1 MGNLPS
7 KGVMRVLLLLLAA
20 LTACPAA
27 AAIREVRAD
36 ERVVV
41 PQGSGLLLVA
51 VDSERALQSVSI
63 RRSDALLGSETLR
76 ALPAGT
82 TKRLYLVPAGS
93 YRWTNVREGGTRY
106 QMSDDDE
113 YSFTVSAGVV
123 NYPGHLVYR
132 SLDERRVLAHV
143 ANRGLLAMDWLRQ
156 THAQLARDHAFE
168 YRGHYPDPFPA
179 FYREHGAPAAGPVT
193 PPGPLPAPG
202 PLPLPVDVLWKPI
215 ELELVG
221 LNPGGDIV
229 ATVERSKRDDE
240 TRWILRLIDL
250 RGEESRLVLESPVE
264 ITRIHWSG
272 DRTLVVSCRESGQ
285 LDTLFVLHIRG
296 EVGQWAIERL
306 RFPYKGRLVDP
317 LEGDPGHV
325 LFASVYLDNVA
336 AGVQVHKVPISDQR
350 SLDRFRFSRKT
361 ALGRSV
367 REGREWF
374 TDGSGELRAAI
385 AYRDDHHVLL
395 HGRDGEFREVMVL
408 DEAGAFTPL
417 GLSADGN
424 LVYGASDK
432 DREQRDLVE
441 FDPGT
446 GRITRTV
453 FSRPRVDV
461 QSALFDPSHAL
472 IGVTYYEEGLLVS
485 EYFDEAGRMM
495 QERLQRAFPGKTVR
509 ILDRDAASRQ
519 VLLLVG
525 GSDQPSEVYHLDAAA
540 GTAALLL
547 QMQPWL
553 EGHAFRPSTVVRA
566 TAADGFP
573 IEAYLTLPEAGAP
586 PPLVVLAHGGP
597 IGIRDT
603 RYFDPEVQFLA
614 SLGYAVLQVNF
625 RGSEGYGREFREAG
639 RRSYGSLIEDDID
652 AALSVVLAGNKI
664 DRERMCAMGSS
675 YGGYSSLV
683 SAIRWPGR
691 FRCVV
696 SIAGVSDR
704 ILFFTASDTGRSK
717 EGRKLLEEAIGD
729 PRTAT
734 DEMLEFSPLY
744 RYREI
749 DVPVLLAHG
758 TEDLRVDFEHSRRLS
773 RMLSEAGRP
782 PTLLALEGEGHSF
795 EDEANVKALWE
806 AVAGFLRAHLDPPR
820 GGRAAAP
827 ASMD

>member
-1 MGNLPS
+1 
-7 KGVMRVLLLLLAA
+7 MRLVLLLLAA
-20 LTACPAA
+20 LSACPAA

-41 PQGSGLLLVA
+41 PPGSGLLLVA
-51 VDSERALQSVSI
+51 VDTEQALQSVSI
-63 RRSDALLGSETLR
+63 RRNDALLGSETLR

-82 TKRLYLVPAGS
+82 TKRLYVLPAGS
-93 YRWTNVREGGTRY
+93 YRWSNLREAGVRYRL
-106 QMSDDDE
+106 SDDDVE
-113 YSFTVSAGVV
+113 YSFTVSPGVV
-123 NYPGHLVYR
+123 NYPGHLVVR
-132 SLDERRVLAHV
+132 SDDRRVMVHV
-143 ANRGLLAMDWLRQ
+143 ANRGLLAMDWLGQ
-156 THAQLARDHAFE
+156 AHAQLAREHPFE
-168 YRGHYPDPFPA
+168 YRGHYPDPFPV
-179 FYREHGAPAAGPVT
+179 FYREQGAPAAASAAGPA
-193 PPGPLPAPG
+193 PLPAAG
-202 PLPLPVDVLWKPI
+202 PLPLPVELLWKPI
-215 ELELVG
+215 ELELVR

-229 ATVERSKRDDE
+229 ATVERTKRGDE
-240 TRWILRLIDL
+240 ARWVLRLIDL
-250 RGEESRLVLESPVE
+250 RGEESRPVLDFPVE

-272 DRTLVVSCRESGQ
+272 DRTLVVSCSEPGQ
-285 LDTLFVLHIRG
+285 LDMLFVLHIRG
-296 EVGQWAIERL
+296 DVGQWSIERL

-317 LEGDPGHV
+317 LVDDPGHV
-325 LFASVYLDNVA
+325 LFASVYIDNVA
-336 AGVQVHKVPISDQR
+336 AGVQVHKVPVSDQR
-350 SLDRFRFSRKT
+350 SLDRFRFTRKT

-374 TDGSGELRAAI
+374 TDGSGQLRAAI
-385 AYRDDHHVLL
+385 AHRDDHYVLL
-395 HGRDGEFREVMVL
+395 HGRDGDFREVMVL

-424 LVYGASDK
+424 LVYGATDK

-441 FDPGT
+441 FDPGS

-461 QSALFDPSHAL
+461 QSALFDEAHAL
-472 IGVTYYEEGLLVS
+472 VGVTYYEEGLLVS
-485 EYFDEAGRMM
+485 EYFDEAGRAL
-495 QERLQRAFPGKTVR
+495 QARLQRAFPGKTVR

-525 GSDQPSEVYHLDAAA
+525 GSDQPSEVYHLDATA
-540 GTAALLL
+540 GTASLLV

-553 EGHAFRPSTVVRA
+553 EGRRFRPSTVVRA
-566 TAADGFP
+566 TARDGFP

-639 RRSYGSLIEDDID
+639 RRSYGTLIEDDVD
-652 AALSVVLAGNKI
+652 AALSVVLAGNTV
-664 DRERMCAMGSS
+664 DRGRMCAMGSS
-675 YGGYSSLV
+675 YGGYSALV

-696 SIAGVSDR
+696 SIAGVSDK

-717 EGRKLLEEAIGD
+717 SGRKLLEEAIGD
-729 PRTAT
+729 PRSET
-734 DEMLEFSPLY
+734 DEMLAFSPLY
-744 RYREI
+744 RYREL

-782 PTLLALEGEGHSF
+782 PVLLALEGEGHGV
-795 EDEANVKALWE
+795 EEEANVKALWE
-806 AVAGFLRAHLDPPR
+806 AVAGFLRAHLAPPR
-820 GGRAAAP
+820 GGPADAP